1 MITKRIQLSFLLMLL
16 LSILLLGGCFAWG
29 DSAEEEAEVEPIV
42 AEAEIV
48 GQVEGPTTPDVIKIQ
63 PQTELNIFNWSTYIA
78 PDIIPQFE
86 QKYNVKINYDMYE
99 SNEDMLAKIQAGN
112 PGYDIIVPGDYMV
125 EIMRSLDLLEEIDQS
140 NIPNMAN
147 LNPAFLDLPFDPG
160 NKFCLPYQWGT
171 MALGYNAAKVGD
183 KIDSWQVM
191 FDDTLNLRRA
201 WLDDSRSTIGVALML
216 LGYDVNTTNP
226 DEIAEATQML
236 VEQKK
241 LVTAYAPDTGQIMLD
256 EGEVDV
262 VAEWSG
268 DILQL
273 MEENPDI
280 RLVIPKEGAMAW
292 VDSLCIPKGAPH
304 KEMAEKFIN
313 FILNAE
319 IGAELSNYVRF
330 ATPNA
335 AAMALIN
342 PEDLNNP
349 GIYPPTEVMDK
360 LQFLVD
366 VGEAT
371 LLYDDAWTEIK
382 TAN

>member
-1 MITKRIQLSFLLMLL
+1 MSTERTHRALLPVL
-16 LSILLLGGCFAWG
+16 ILCAFIFSGCFG
-29 DSAEEEAEVEPIV
+29 GSESAVTAAEDTAAQSETASSPQPISIEPQ
-42 AEAEIV
+42 A
-48 GQVEGPTTPDVIKIQ
+48 Q
-63 PQTELNIFNWSTYIA
+63 LNIFNWSTYIA
-78 PDIIPQFE
+78 PDVIPKFE
-86 QKYNVKINYDMYE
+86 KEYNVKINYDMYE

-112 PGYDIIVPGDYMV
+112 PGYDIVVPGDYMV
-125 EIMRSLDLLEEIDQS
+125 EIMRNLDLLEEIDHS

-160 NKFCLPYQWGT
+160 NKHCLPYQWGT
-171 MALGYNAAKVGD
+171 MAIGYNAQKLGEV
-183 KIDSWQVM
+183 DSWRVM
-191 FDDTLNLRRA
+191 FDDELQVRRA
-201 WLDDSRSTIGVALML
+201 WLDDSRSTIGVALLL

-226 DEIAEATQML
+226 DEIAEATRLL
-236 VEQKK
+236 VEQKE

-256 EGEVDV
+256 EGEIDV

-268 DILQL
+268 DILQI

-304 KEMAEKFIN
+304 KEMAETFIN
-313 FILNAE
+313 FVLEAE
-319 IGAELSNYVRF
+319 IGAEISNYVRF
-330 ATPNA
+330 ASPNA

-342 PEDLNNP
+342 PDDLNNP
-349 GIYPPTEVMDK
+349 GIYPPPDVMDK

-382 TAN
+382 AAN